1 MRARNLQLSDVFEF
15 EPDGGVMTFAGERVV
30 LLDAVAMGLLRS
42 QLITSFGMAG
52 ARAVLTRFGY
62 SHGWRVAEAMK
73 TAIPWDDEREWRVA
87 GGRLHRLH
95 GMVSFEPVKAPSTQ
109 PPPFAESVWPDSYEA
124 EQHLLHQGRADEGV
138 CWSLVGFASG
148 YLSFVNGRTV
158 YCKETACRAKGDPVC
173 RLVAREKEDWPEA
186 QRAELAYYE
195 SDCLAGALERL
206 QRSWKT
212 LDRKLSAR
220 RREQASEDEGGLV
233 ARSSAMKAVVA
244 QARRVAAVDATVL
257 LSGESGSGKE
267 RLARLV
273 HEASPRQGGP
283 FIAINCAAMPEAL
296 LESEL
301 FGHARGAFTGAVSDR
316 VGLFEAAK
324 GGTLL
329 LDEVGELPAAMQ
341 AKLLRVLQEREVRRV
356 GENKTRPIDVRV
368 VAATH
373 RELTAEVR
381 AGRFREDL
389 LFRLRV
395 VELRVPPLRERA
407 EDIVPLAR
415 LALAESARRARVPAR
430 ELSAGVTRRLVSYR
444 WPGNVRELLNA
455 MERATVLA
463 TTRTLS
469 LADLP
474 DELSAPAPT
483 HLAPGGGQTLAEV
496 EQRAILATLEAE
508 GGNRART
515 AARLGIGQATLFRKL
530 KAYQRDGVRVT
541 PAA

>member
-1 MRARNLQLSDVFEF
+1 MRARDLQLTDVFEYQA
-15 EPDGGVMTFAGERVV
+15 DGGVMTFAGERVV
-30 LLDAVAMGLLRS
+30 LLDAVAMGVLRS
-42 QLITSFGMAG
+42 QLIANFGLAG
-52 ARAVLTRFGY
+52 ARAVLMRFGF
-62 SHGWRVAEAMK
+62 SHGWRVAEAMR

-95 GMVSFEPVKAPSTQ
+95 GMVSFEPVQTPSSQ
-109 PPPFAESVWPDSYEA
+109 PPPFAEAVWHDSYEA
-124 EQHLLHQGRADEGV
+124 EQHLLHQGRSDECV

-148 YLSFVNGRTV
+148 YLSFVNGRPI
-158 YCKETACRAKGDPVC
+158 YCLETACRGKGDPVC
-173 RLVAREKEDWPEA
+173 RLVGRPKEDWPEA
-186 QRAELAYYE
+186 QQAEFACFE
-195 SDCLAGALERL
+195 SDCLGGALERL
-206 QRSWKT
+206 QQSWKKV
-212 LDRKLSAR
+212 DRQLASR
-220 RREQASEDEGGLV
+220 RREQEAENEGGLV
-233 ARSSAMKAVVA
+233 ARSAAMKAVVA
-244 QARRVAAVDATVL
+244 QARRVAAVDTTVL
-257 LSGESGSGKE
+257 LVGESGVGKE
-267 RLARLV
+267 RIARLI
-273 HEASPRQGGP
+273 HASSPRQAGP
-283 FIAINCAAMPEAL
+283 FIAINCAAVPETL

-316 VGLFEAAK
+316 IGLFEAAK

-373 RELTAEVR
+373 RDLSAEVK

-395 VELRVPPLRERA
+395 VELRVPPLRERL
-407 EDIVPLAR
+407 EDIVPLAKV
-415 LALAESARRARVPAR
+415 ALAEVARRTKLPAR
-430 ELSAGVTRRLVSYR
+430 ELSAEAARRLLRYG
-444 WPGNVRELLNA
+444 WPGNVRELMNA

-463 TTRTLS
+463 TGRRIEVE
-469 LADLP
+469 DLP
-474 DELSAPAPT
+474 DELRAPA
-483 HLAPGGGQTLAEV
+483 APAVRVQPGQTLAELERSV
-496 EQRAILATLEAE
+496 ILATLEAE

-530 KAYQRDGVRVT
+530 KRYQQDGFRIA